1 MGRRLAL
8 VAALGARSTMLGMLI
23 RLLVF
28 APVAGSGCATIF
40 AGGPDH
46 VPVAT
51 NPPGATVFVDNI
63 PVGQT
68 PLMVTLNRQRNNG
81 VIRIELPG
89 FAPVTVVREKGV
101 NGWFWVNVLCLS
113 LLGGLIDAITGN
125 VYNFDDTPITIGLTP
140 GEGPGPYGPAPG
152 YPVAPGQGGPPP
164 GYPPAGQYPP
174 GPPPAGYP
182 PPPPQPR

>member
-1 MGRRLAL
+1 
-8 VAALGARSTMLGMLI
+8 
-23 RLLVF
+23 
-28 APVAGSGCATIF
+28 
-40 AGGPDH
+40 
-46 VPVAT
+46 
-51 NPPGATVFVDNI
+51 VFVDNV

-68 PLMVTLNRQRNNG
+68 PVMVTLNRQRNNG

-113 LLGGLIDAITGN
+113 LVGGLIDAITGN

-140 GEGPGPYGPAPG
+140 GDGPGPYGYPPAPG
-152 YPVAPGQGGPPP
+152 YPQAPAPGYPQAPAPGYPQAPAPAQGGPPP
-164 GYPPAGQYPP
+164 GYPPAPAQGQYPPGAQP